1 MRRRAT
7 PIHWLEW
14 GSSVQQGA
22 AVDGL
27 ARRCEGQSWDCLH
40 YLWPFR
46 SRLSLV
52 AICRELWLRQ
62 RVGQSG
68 EGGCQREGRSWGGPG
83 FGLSGCQMAKLGL
96 RCLFGRLTG
105 EVRTG
110 RCYFRR
116 CGASWRSFRLLG
128 DNRRVKEGRCFDVHT
143 EQKRWTHLVDRHM
156 GNSELSG
163 ESRARSGV
171 CPEVYTLAG
180 DVSIC
185 TDWGS
190 WKIPWSSDRL
200 SPPCAA
206 SPPWG
211 GNLLWCVIPVGSGD
225 RQGQVFDAVSGG
237 KVGQV
242 ELGDFAA
249 ASMSGSAGFNN
260 CLLLRKVIGCWGR
273 TGGDI
278 SALDKSTQSNRLL
291 LGLWRILYFIT
302 LLDLFFLGLG
312 KESVSIMPCCR
323 RTACNQT
330 SD

>member
-1 MRRRAT
+1 MHRRVT

-14 GSSVQQGA
+14 GSSLQQGA

-40 YLWPFR
+40 NLWPFR
-46 SRLSLV
+46 SRISLV

-68 EGGCQREGRSWGGPG
+68 EGGCQREGRSWRGPG

-96 RCLFGRLTG
+96 GCVFGRLSG

-110 RCYFRR
+110 RCYFGR
-116 CGASWRSFRLLG
+116 CGASWRSFRLLE
-128 DNRRVKEGRCFDVHT
+128 DNRRVKGRKEDDLMSTWHT
-143 EQKRWTHLVDRHM
+143 EQKWWTHLVDCHM
-156 GNSELSG
+156 GNCKLSG

-185 TDWGS
+185 TDWRS

-200 SPPCAA
+200 SPPCTA

-225 RQGQVFDAVSGG
+225 RQGQVFDAVPGG

-249 ASMSGSAGFNN
+249 ASMSRSAGFNDR
-260 CLLLRKVIGCWGR
+260 LLLRKVIGCWEK

-291 LGLWRILYFIT
+291 LGLWCILYFIT
-302 LLDLFFLGLG
+302 LLGLFFPGLG
-312 KESVSIMPCCR
+312 KESV
-323 RTACNQT
+323 
-330 SD
+330 